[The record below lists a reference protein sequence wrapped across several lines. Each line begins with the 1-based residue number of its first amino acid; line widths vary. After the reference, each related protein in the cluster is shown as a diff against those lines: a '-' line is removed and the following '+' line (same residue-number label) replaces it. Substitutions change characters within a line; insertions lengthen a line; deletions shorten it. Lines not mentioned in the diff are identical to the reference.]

1 MKLVASLYALVIGA
15 LFFSPLR
22 NNSIGL
28 FSNSFSKPRHSFA
41 GASRILGATFALLLM
56 TACGGGWGSLGLDLP
71 SITKQPANQTVT
83 SGQTG
88 SYSVAATGEG
98 TLTYQWYANGT
109 LIPGATSTTYTTP
122 TTSMSNNGTVYTVQV
137 ANSAGNVNSNPA
149 NLTVTT
155 GSASVTG
162 PVITSQPV
170 GQTTTAGQTASYSV
184 TATGTTPL
192 TYQWYDNGVAVPG
205 ATSSTY
211 TTSATATTDSG
222 SKFTVVVTDAGGSVT
237 SNQAPL
243 TVNAPVVA
251 PPTINNE
258 PSGQTVN
265 TGQTATY
272 SVTAS
277 GTGPLTY
284 QWYDNGVPVTGAT
297 SSTYT
302 TPSTTG
308 SNSGSI
314 YTVTVSNPG
323 GTATSTPAPLTV
335 NSGPVVTV
343 PPANQTV
350 NTGQTATYSVTA
362 TGSGTLTYQWSD
374 NGTPIAGATSSTYTT
389 PPTTTSN
396 SGSVYTVTVSNSVG
410 SASAGPATL
419 TVNSAPVVT
428 VPPANQTVNA
438 GQTATYSVTATGS
451 GTLTYQWSDNGTPI
465 AGATS
470 STYTTPPTTGSNS
483 GSVYTVTVSNSVGST
498 PAGPATLTVNTAPV
512 ITNQSP
518 NQTVTAGQTTSLN
531 VTATGT
537 GPLTYQWSDNGTP
550 IAGATSSTYTTPPNS
565 SSTSGSVY
573 TVTVSNTVGNTTSVP
588 ITITVNTPP
597 TITNQTPS
605 QTVNAGQTGT
615 FSVTATGTGPLT
627 YQWSDNG
634 VPIPGATSSTYTTPA
649 TTGSNSGSVYTA
661 TVTNT
666 AGTATSVPSTLT
678 VITPPTIT
686 TPPASQSVSVGQTA
700 SFGVVA
706 SGTGPLTY
714 QWYDNGA
721 PIPGATGVTYTTPAT
736 VASNNG
742 SLYTVVV
749 SNTAGS
755 ATGGPA
761 TLGVLVDP
769 LITSPPANQTVTA
782 GQTATFSVTATG
794 TNPISYQWNKNGT
807 PIPGATSSTYTTPA
821 TVSSD
826 SGSLF
831 TVTVSN
837 PAGTVTGGPATL
849 TVNTPPSITTQ
860 PASQSITVGQTA
872 TFNVV
877 AAGTPTLTYQWYQ
890 GGVLIPGATGTSYT
904 TPVTTATGTSQYT
917 VTVTNPYGNVT
928 SNPATLTVA
937 LGTPVASGLVCTPS
951 SPPYNSAVT
960 IVPSFS
966 GGTAVIGSSGINSS
980 DITALA
986 ISASSYT
993 SPLLISTKTYTL
1005 TVTGAASA
1013 TATATCKVT
1022 PTQVTITPITPANS
1036 TVAPGKQSFN
1046 ATASGGVTDTLTWTA
1061 SGGSFSDNVWTS
1073 PNTAGTYTITAT
1085 SVDEPS
1091 VHVTTT
1097 IIVSAPAI
1105 TTQPASQNICVS
1117 SSATLSVVANYAAS
1131 YQWNLNGAAIPA
1143 ANSSSYFIAGATS
1156 ATAGNYTVT
1165 ITNLAGSV
1173 TSNIAQVVVGTSI
1186 TSNPVSLAILVGQT
1200 ATFSVAATG
1209 EAPFGYQWYVIAPGG
1224 STGTAIPG
1232 ATSSTYTTP
1241 AATSTNQ
1248 NGTQFYVTVTD
1259 ACGVAP
1265 LTSTS
1270 ALLTV
1275 TGGNSPPTIITQPVS
1290 QTTPVGSTPTFTVV
1304 AVGSPTLTYQWYEIP
1319 AGSQPGI
1326 YTKIAGATSAG
1337 YTLPASATNISDD
1350 QDGYYVI
1357 VTNGYGQATSV
1368 TATLGVGAGIV
1379 ITKQP
1384 VNDYVNAGDPAT
1396 FSVTA
1401 ASTLPLS
1408 YQWYEAPPGSS
1419 TFTAI
1424 PGATSP
1430 TYTQPTTAITDTG
1443 SVFYVVVSNG
1453 TTTSVTSNSA
1463 ALFVGALSPVSN
1475 LCAWTTV
1482 GDAQPPTS
1490 SCSIQLV
1497 NAQQQQHGEIVWP
1510 TLVST
1515 GNIQLSFTVT
1525 TSNASNPP
1533 ADGYALV
1540 LGDPSLGATP
1550 TSIGL
1555 PGEGLGAEG
1564 IPGFVLAFDDYYD
1577 PPNNSPGFPGDAS
1590 VPYIAVERG
1599 ESALWENQYLNT
1611 NTGIPALATVG
1622 VTVTHNYT
1630 VSIVQGFM
1638 TVTMDGTQIFSGA
1651 VSVPPVAYLYFTG
1664 STGSY
1669 YETTVISNLSAAV
1682 SAPSN

>member
-1 MKLVASLYALVIGA
+1 MMKVVASLYSYIVRA
-15 LFFSPLR
+15 LFSSPLR
-22 NNSIGL
+22 SKNIEALSGG
-28 FSNSFSKPRHSFA
+28 FSKSRLSVSGA
-41 GASRILGATFALLLM
+41 GRILGATFALLLM
-56 TACGGGWGSLGLDLP
+56 TACGGGWGSLSDALP
-71 SITKQPANQTVT
+71 SITKQPTNQTVT
-83 SGQTG
+83 AGQTG
-88 SYSVAATGEG
+88 SYSVTATGQG
-98 TLTYQWYANGT
+98 TLTYQWYANGV
-109 LIPGATSTTYTTP
+109 LIPGANSTTYTTP

-155 GSASVTG
+155 GSTSVTG

-170 GQTTTAGQTASYSV
+170 GQTTTAGQTATYSV

-192 TYQWYDNGVAVPG
+192 TYQWYDNGVPVTG

-211 TTSATATTDSG
+211 TTPATATTDSG
-222 SKFTVVVTDAGGSVT
+222 SKFTVVVTDAGGSTT

-243 TVNAPVVA
+243 TVTAPVVT
-251 PPTINNE
+251 PPTISNQ
-258 PSGQTVN
+258 PAGQTVN
-265 TGQTATY
+265 AGQTATY

-302 TPSTTG
+302 TPSTTS
-308 SNSGSI
+308 SNSGSV
-314 YTVTVSNPG
+314 YTVTVSNSG

-335 NSGPVVTV
+335 NSGPVITS

-350 NTGQTATYSVTA
+350 NAGQTATYNVTATGSGTLTYQWSDNGTPIPGATSSTYTTPPTTTSNSGSVYTVTVSNGVGSTPAGPATLTVNSAPVITAPPVNQTVNAGQTATYNVTA

-389 PPTTTSN
+389 PPTTS
-396 SGSVYTVTVSNSVG
+396 
-410 SASAGPATL
+410 
-419 TVNSAPVVT
+419 
-428 VPPANQTVNA
+428 
-438 GQTATYSVTATGS
+438 
-451 GTLTYQWSDNGTPI
+451 
-465 AGATS
+465 
-470 STYTTPPTTGSNS
+470 SNS

-518 NQTVTAGQTTSLN
+518 NQTVTSGQTATLN

-550 IAGATSSTYTTPPNS
+550 ISGATSSTYTTPPNS
-565 SSTSGSVY
+565 SSTSGSIY
-573 TVTVSNTVGNTTSVP
+573 TVTVSNTVGSTTSVP

-597 TITNQTPS
+597 VITNQTPS
-605 QTVNAGQTGT
+605 QTVNAGQTAT

-634 VPIPGATSSTYTTPA
+634 TPIPGATSSTYTTPA

-661 TVTNT
+661 TVTNS
-666 AGTATSVPSTLT
+666 AGSATTVPSTLT

-714 QWYDNGA
+714 QWYDNGTL
-721 PIPGATGVTYTTPAT
+721 IPGATGVTYTTPAT
-736 VASNNG
+736 VAGNNG

-749 SNTAGS
+749 SNAAGS

-807 PIPGATSSTYTTPA
+807 PIPGATSNTYTTPA

-826 SGSLF
+826 NGSLF

-872 TFNVV
+872 TFSVV
-877 AAGTPTLTYQWYQ
+877 AAGSPTLTYQWYQ

-928 SNPATLTVA
+928 SNQATLTVA

-960 IVPSFS
+960 IVPTFS
-966 GGTAVIGSSGINSS
+966 GGTAVIGSTGINSS
-980 DITALA
+980 DITTLA
-986 ISASSYT
+986 ISGGSYT
-993 SPLLISTKTYTL
+993 SPLLTSTKTYTL
-1005 TVTGAASA
+1005 TVTGASNA

-1046 ATASGGVTDTLTWTA
+1046 ATASGGVTDTLTWT
-1061 SGGSFSDNVWTS
+1061 SSSGSFADNVWTS

-1091 VHVTTT
+1091 VFVTTT
-1097 IIVSAPAI
+1097 VIVSAPVI
-1105 TTQPASQNICVS
+1105 TTQPASHNICVN
-1117 SSATLSVVANYAAS
+1117 SSATLSVVAQYAAT
-1131 YQWNLNGAAIPA
+1131 YQWNLNGTAIPGA
-1143 ANSSSYFIAGATS
+1143 TSSSYFIASATS
-1156 ATAGNYTVT
+1156 ASAGNYTVT
-1165 ITNLAGSV
+1165 VTNPAGSV

-1209 EAPFGYQWYVIAPGG
+1209 EAPFSYQWYVIAPGA

-1232 ATSSTYTTP
+1232 ATSSSYTTP
-1241 AATSTNQ
+1241 VATINA
-1248 NGTQFYVTVTD
+1248 NGSQFYATVSD
-1259 ACGVAP
+1259 ACGVTP

-1275 TGGNSPPTIITQPVS
+1275 TGGNSPPTIITQPIS
-1290 QTTPVGSTPTFTVV
+1290 QTTPIGGTPTFTVV
-1304 AVGSPTLTYQWYEIP
+1304 AAGSPTLTYQWYQVP
-1319 AGSQPGI
+1319 AGSSPGT
-1326 YTKIAGATSAG
+1326 YNKISGATSAS

-1384 VNDYVNAGDPAT
+1384 ANDYVNAGDPAT

-1401 ASTLPLS
+1401 TSTLPLS

-1424 PGATSP
+1424 SGATSA
-1430 TYTQPTTAITDTG
+1430 TYTQPTTATTDTG

-1453 TTTSVTSNSA
+1453 TTASVTSTSA
-1463 ALFVGALSPVSN
+1463 ALFVGALSPVNN

-1482 GDAQPPTS
+1482 GDAQPPTAN
-1490 SCSIQLV
+1490 CSIQLV

-1510 TLVST
+1510 SLIST

-1555 PGEGLGAEG
+1555 PGEGLGAQG

-1599 ESALWENQYLNT
+1599 ETALWENQYLNT
-1611 NTGIPALATVG
+1611 NTSVPLLAKTGSTIV
-1622 VTVTHNYT
+1622 HNYT
-1630 VSIVQGFM
+1630 VSIVQGVM
-1638 TVTMDGTQIFSGA
+1638 NVTMDGTQIFSGT
-1651 VSVPPVAYLYFTG
+1651 VSVPPVAYLYFTA